1 MAEYLIQ
8 DTTAQSIIDK
18 VKTKAGITDD
28 ITGSEVEDAIDSILT
43 PIDGT
48 IPTKTSSNLTAS
60 GATVTVPAGY
70 YAVKAEKSVSTA
82 SRANTTISVT
92 ADDTKDTLTIT
103 ASNNQ
108 STGYVTG
115 ANKTATT
122 TITLTANGSSVTA
135 SDGSKSVSKS
145 VSTATLATPQISVNP
160 STGVITST
168 VTQSTAGY
176 ISANSSKS
184 NTKSMSTHSGGTYGP
199 NISGTIVSAG
209 TYVTGNINL
218 TGASLYL
225 DRSASVEIDSDYIYV
240 YPYYPINT
248 SCSFGFSVT
257 LIQSNSSYYR
267 MVTICSYNASRCQ
280 WYSATCDPVSGGNYL
295 IYDSSLEYFNVY
307 DDYSGSNYLRIP
319 NPIGSSSLEEVMCS
333 LTYVSA

>member
-8 DTTAQSIIDK
+8 DSTAQGIIDK

-122 TITLTANGSSVTA
+122 TITLTANGAKVTA
-135 SDGSKSVSKS
+135 SDGTNSISKSVTTVSKAAP
-145 VSTATLATPQISVNP
+145 TISVK
-160 STGVITST
+160 SSGVISASY
-168 VTQSTAGY
+168 TQSAGY
-176 ISANSSKS
+176 V
-184 NTKSMSTHSGGTYGP
+184 T
-199 NISGTIVSAG
+199 SGTVNA
-209 TYVTGNINL
+209 
-218 TGASLYL
+218 
-225 DRSASVEIDSDYIYV
+225 
-240 YPYYPINT
+240 P
-248 SCSFGFSVT
+248 SVT
-257 LIQSNSSYYR
+257 LNSSHDSDFVESNIKSG
-267 MVTICSYNASRCQ
+267 VTIFGKTGTYKGVEPIYEFVSGDYDSAKVYLYTRYNIDTLLCFGCSFTFEYGGHNAL
-280 WYSATCDPVSGGNYL
+280 WSATGNYAKDAEYSYLDVVNGIIDTGDTSVNVSGN
-295 IYDSSLEYFNVY
+295 SVY
-307 DDYSGSNYLRIP
+307 MRHLTPGRPAVFLSGFVAYIP
-319 NPIGSSSLEEVMCS
+319 
-333 LTYVSA
+333 A